1 MKCASLLP
9 LLLALAA
16 LSTRT
21 RATAQDVGPFV
32 GAGAGVARVGE
43 PETGQARVTP
53 SLHLRAGWAFSG
65 TMALVVEG
73 SLDGI
78 GPTRER
84 LFATPNIP
92 PEGQPPG
99 VAHNLRT
106 LSVLASLQAGSPRTV
121 YVRPG
126 IGFARHTFAF
136 YQPRPADG
144 WELKTEGEWGP
155 AAGLAVGREVSVVP
169 GFPLGVEAV
178 ARWSGGEDSSSPRW
192 SAGVQIV
199 RDIRF

>member
-1 MKCASLLP
+1 MKGVKLLP

-16 LSTRT
+16 APPC
-21 RATAQDVGPFV
+21 RAMAQQAGPFV

-43 PETGQARVTP
+43 PETNQSRVTP

-65 TMALVVEG
+65 TMAVMVEG

-78 GPTRER
+78 GRTREQPS
-84 LFATPNIP
+84 FAPGIAP
-92 PEGQPPG
+92 GDQPPG

-136 YQPRPADG
+136 YQPLPADG
-144 WELKTEGEWGP
+144 WKLGTEGEWGP

-169 GFPLGVEAV
+169 GFPLNVEAV

-199 RDIRF
+199 RDLRF

>member
-1 MKCASLLP
+1 MNRTLLFSM
-9 LLLALAA
+9 LLALAA
-16 LSTRT
+16 SPVAT
-21 RATAQDVGPFV
+21 RAAAQAGPFV
-32 GAGAGVARVGE
+32 GAGAGVGRVDE
-43 PETGQARVTP
+43 PETGQSRVTP

-73 SLDGI
+73 SMDGI
-78 GPTRER
+78 GPTREHPNT
-84 LFATPNIP
+84 LPTFAP
-92 PEGQPPG
+92 GDQPPG
-99 VAHNLRT
+99 TAYNLRT
-106 LSVLASLQAGSPRTV
+106 LSVLASLQAGSPRTI

-136 YQPRPADG
+136 YQPLLADG
-144 WELKTEGEWGP
+144 WKLGTEGEWGP

-169 GFPLGVEAV
+169 GFPLNVEAV

-199 RDIRF
+199 RDLHF